1 MCFCVPID
9 GLEPRAANVISSLLA
24 LNMVK
29 DNGGGGGNG
38 DDDGVAVAALLLL
51 CDILASAFGSSCCRT
66 KVTDGLQTNLDF

>member
-1 MCFCVPID
+1 MGFCVPID

-29 DNGGGGGNG
+29 DNGGGDGDGGG
-38 DDDGVAVAALLLL
+38 GVAVALLLL